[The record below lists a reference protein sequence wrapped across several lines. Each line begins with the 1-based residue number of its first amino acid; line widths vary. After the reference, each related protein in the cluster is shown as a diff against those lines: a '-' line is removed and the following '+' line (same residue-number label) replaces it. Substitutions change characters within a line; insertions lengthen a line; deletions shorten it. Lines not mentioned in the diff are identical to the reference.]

1 QGGEGLGRDRKL
13 GTGSII
19 PRNAPHLFNLG
30 MVGLKTMFWD
40 GRVSYDPATKV
51 FTTPE
56 SGING
61 TNPAHPEYCEPLSSA
76 LSAQAMFPPLS
87 HDEMRGQPGSN
98 EVADAKT
105 NFEAWALLTK
115 RITSKKDYMNLFRQ
129 AMPGTPKDKINFAH
143 IGEAL
148 GHFQANR
155 FAVTQTPFDK
165 YLAGDNSSM
174 SDAAKRGASLF
185 LGQARCVLCHS
196 GSNFTDDDFHNVA
209 FPQVGPG
216 KEESGDD
223 RGLFLETG
231 KQEDLYKF
239 KTPSLRNIALSAPYG
254 HSGSLKSLIKVIQH
268 YQHPMR
274 SNHHYDGGFRGLPYA
289 LDVDWDNMNTR
300 LRLIDPQ
307 IGRMGIPMNMMQM
320 QDIATFLKE
329 GLTDQNFK

>member
-1 QGGEGLGRDRKL
+1 MKNLTLILAFLFITPLFAQDLDIELRRLIKANDIKPLEFKRDLTSPLYQLGEKLFSDNDLSGNKNISCQTCHHPEMGGSDNLPLPIGQGGEGLGRDRKL

-30 MVGLKTMFWD
+30 MIGLKTMFWD
-40 GRVSYDPATKV
+40 GRVTYDPATKI

-61 TNPAHPEYCEPLSSA
+61 SNPAHPEYCEPLSSA

-115 RITSKKDYMNLFRQ
+115 RITSKKDYMDLFRQ
-129 AMPGTPKDKINFAH
+129 AMPKTPKDKINFAH

-185 LGQARCVLCHS
+185 L
-196 GSNFTDDDFHNVA
+196 
-209 FPQVGPG
+209 
-216 KEESGDD
+216 
-223 RGLFLETG
+223 
-231 KQEDLYKF
+231 
-239 KTPSLRNIALSAPYG
+239 
-254 HSGSLKSLIKVIQH
+254 
-268 YQHPMR
+268 
-274 SNHHYDGGFRGLPYA
+274 
-289 LDVDWDNMNTR
+289 
-300 LRLIDPQ
+300 
-307 IGRMGIPMNMMQM
+307 
-320 QDIATFLKE
+320 
-329 GLTDQNFK
+329 